1 MSSGRIK
8 PRPKRPTFAG
18 LFPTFARNQYCVKR
32 SDTVALVRAGLRLQI
47 LLLLGGLFLLAFVPL
62 FLAVSTYASFTL
74 RQVREVH
81 AQALG
86 RAVAGHI
93 SEARAHR
100 SPEELLR
107 LLGAEVG
114 SQGVAAIGVYGPDGR
129 PMARAGEP
137 FIVDLLPTQVVAG
150 REVVVELEQ
159 HAALEVVVPGNDGA
173 VAAILRTD
181 DSAARAAPL
190 VRLLGLYSLL
200 VGLVLLVAAYF
211 ALTRLIV
218 RPLDALARA
227 AERVAHGARRFSVP
241 QGGAFELT
249 ELGRNLHTMT
259 EHLIREEEAL
269 RAKVDEVERATV
281 SLKEAQERLIR
292 SERLASVGRL
302 AAGLAHEVGNPIAA
316 LLGLEDLLLE
326 GGLEPGEVQD
336 FLQRMRKETER
347 INRILRDLLQFAR
360 AGEQHELVGAAQGDV
375 SVAVADTAA
384 LIAPQKEMRD
394 VELELSVP
402 EGLPTVALSAE
413 QLVQLV
419 LNLLLNA
426 VDALD
431 GGGRVRVTAVPS
443 GGGVQLVVED
453 NGPGVAVAVRDR
465 LFEPFVTTKEVGKGT
480 GLGLAVCRGLVEAVG
495 GSIVLDAAFAGGA
508 RFVVELPGTNP
519 RSNGGSGELA

>member
-1 MSSGRIK
+1 
-8 PRPKRPTFAG
+8 
-18 LFPTFARNQYCVKR
+18 
-32 SDTVALVRAGLRLQI
+32 VRAGLRLQI
-47 LLLLGGLFLLAFVPL
+47 LLLLGGLFLLSFLPL
-62 FLAVSTYASFTL
+62 FFAVATYASFTL
-74 RQVREVH
+74 RQIRQSH
-81 AQALG
+81 AQSLG
-86 RAVAGHI
+86 RAIAGHVL
-93 SEARAHR
+93 EARAHR

-114 SQGVAAIGVYGPDGR
+114 SQGVAAIGVYDRAGL

-137 FIVDLLPTQVVAG
+137 FVVDLLPKQVAAG
-150 REVVVELEQ
+150 SEVVLDLEQ
-159 HAALEVVVPGNDGA
+159 HAVLEVVVPSDAGA

-200 VGLVLLVAAYF
+200 VGLLLLVAAYF

-241 QGGAFELT
+241 QSGARELT

-269 RAKVDEVERATV
+269 RAKIAEVERATAR
-281 SLKEAQERLIR
+281 LKEAQDRLIR

-326 GGLEPGEVQD
+326 GGLEPGEERD

-347 INRILRDLLQFAR
+347 INGILRDLLQFAR

-375 SVAVADTAA
+375 AVAVADTAA
-384 LIAPQKEMRD
+384 LIAPQKAMQG
-394 VELELSVP
+394 VELELSLP
-402 EGLPTVALSAE
+402 EGLPAVALGAE

-431 GGGRVRVTAVPS
+431 GGGRVRVTAEATH
-443 GGGVQLVVED
+443 GGVQLVVED
-453 NGPGVAVAVRDR
+453 NGPGVAPRVRDR

-495 GSIVLDAAFAGGA
+495 GSIALDATFVRGA
-508 RFVVELPGTNP
+508 RFVVELPK
-519 RSNGGSGELA
+519 SNAGARAAD

>member
-1 MSSGRIK
+1 
-8 PRPKRPTFAG
+8 
-18 LFPTFARNQYCVKR
+18 
-32 SDTVALVRAGLRLQI
+32 VRAGLRLQI
-47 LLLLGGLFLLAFVPL
+47 LLLLGGLLLVTFVPL
-62 FLAVSTYASFTL
+62 FYAVATYASFTL
-74 RQVREVH
+74 RQVRETH

-86 RAVAGHI
+86 RAVAGHVA
-93 SEARAHR
+93 EARTHR
-100 SPEELLR
+100 SPDELLS

-114 SQGVAAIGVYGPDGR
+114 AQGVAAIGTYDADGR
-129 PMARAGEP
+129 SVARAGEP
-137 FIVDLLPTQVVAG
+137 YIVDLLPSTVQPG
-150 REVVVELEQ
+150 REAVLELEQ
-159 HAALEVVVPGNDGA
+159 RSALEVIVPGNNGA

-181 DSAARAAPL
+181 DAAARAAPL

-200 VGLVLLVAAYF
+200 VGLALLVAAYF

-218 RPLDALARA
+218 RPLDGLARA
-227 AERVAHGARRFSVP
+227 AERVALGARHFSVP
-241 QGGAFELT
+241 RGGARELT
-249 ELGRNLHTMT
+249 ELGSNLHIMT

-281 SLKEAQERLIR
+281 SLKEAQDRLIR

-326 GGLEPGEVQD
+326 GGLDAAEQQD

-360 AGEQHELVGAAQGDV
+360 PGEKHELVGAAHG
-375 SVAVADTAA
+375 SVAEAVADTAA
-384 LIAPQKEMRD
+384 LIAPQKAMRD

-402 EGLPTVALSAE
+402 DGLPAVALSAE
-413 QLVQLV
+413 QLMQLV

-431 GGGRVRVTAVPS
+431 GGGRVRVAATRT
-443 GGGVQLVVED
+443 GQGVQLVVED
-453 NGPGVAVAVRDR
+453 NGPGVAAEVRGR
-465 LFEPFVTTKEVGKGT
+465 LFEPFVTTKEIGKGT

-495 GSIVLDAAFAGGA
+495 GTIALDVEYQGGA
-508 RFVVELPGTNP
+508 RFVVELPDA
-519 RSNGGSGELA
+519 R